1 MLFYTLAQVDVK
13 SAGDAVGKWTQ
24 DYGIAVVLLFGG
36 LFALAFAA
44 WKITRWTGQNI
55 LIPLRDAGISHL
67 SKTDATLE
75 SVKDTMVQ
83 ISRDLGT
90 TSQAIT
96 NLDAR
101 HSRWV
106 DEQNRKLNTI
116 KCQPREPEPSGS

>member
-1 MLFYTLAQVDVK
+1 MFYLIAQVDVK
-13 SAGDAVGKWTQ
+13 SAGDAVGRWTQ

-44 WKITRWTGQNI
+44 WKISSWTGKNI

-90 TSQAIT
+90 ASQAIT
-96 NLDAR
+96 TLDAR

-106 DEQNRKLNTI
+106 DEQQIKLGTI
-116 KCQPREPEPSGS
+116 KCRPRDDAEPNGA